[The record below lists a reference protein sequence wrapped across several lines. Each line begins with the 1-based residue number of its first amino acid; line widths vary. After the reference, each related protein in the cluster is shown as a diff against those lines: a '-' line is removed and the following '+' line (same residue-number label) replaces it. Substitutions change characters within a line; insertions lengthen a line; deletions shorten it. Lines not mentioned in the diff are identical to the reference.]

1 MFTAFFALLFLQVR
15 YMRTSMAIRSQQ
27 FDEQVNRSLY
37 NVMRKLEQD
46 QTRSYL
52 EQDMIESENRYS
64 QYNQPQDTQP
74 INREQTTASNLDVT
88 QRSTPQQEQ
97 REQVFLSPNP
107 DASTISKTQYDM
119 QQSLSKRY
127 LHERSLLDEVIFKIL
142 NRASNDPIEKRID
155 FDKLEQYIRY
165 ELSYNGLNEPFSFQI
180 VDFNNKVV
188 YSSPGFSTKNE
199 DAVYTQILFPNDPP
213 AKLNRLRVYF
223 PTKRNYVYSELSFSY
238 HRFCLR

>member
-64 QYNQPQDTQP
+64 QYNQPQDNQP

-119 QQSLSKRY
+119 TAVIVVNDN
-127 LHERSLLDEVIFKIL
+127 LHEPVIT
-142 NRASNDPIEKRID
+142 RME
-155 FDKLEQYIRY
+155 
-165 ELSYNGLNEPFSFQI
+165 
-180 VDFNNKVV
+180 
-188 YSSPGFSTKNE
+188 
-199 DAVYTQILFPNDPP
+199 
-213 AKLNRLRVYF
+213 
-223 PTKRNYVYSELSFSY
+223 
-238 HRFCLR
+238 